1 VELFTR
7 FFRETLGQSET
18 ASLLPPANRTSSLDH
33 QSLDPLELL
42 EPSFIFPESE
52 DDWAAHLTRR
62 HLTRDGLNAAD
73 LSVSGATIFSWG
85 SKEESP
91 GRLAP
96 PGDILHLLGVVTF
109 LNETGERHFDPF
121 DALRLTLPEQLASMT
136 PDAQGRILLR
146 YPALMKELDYS
157 HFRLGA
163 LLRSHIRASG
173 AHDMDLARQ
182 WEVSDSTVFEYR
194 RGVVRKMRMDTLE
207 RLADSLSSTPDQ
219 RREMMNLLMF
229 LRYRPYF
236 DASMVITDGDGTP
249 LNGRPALPSRF
260 QIVLVPHE
268 ESLKPLDTARR
279 VRFEREPFAS
289 ALNGM
294 VDLSLDLLGPG
305 PNLNWRVQNTSSLET
320 KRFLSMIIPNASNEL
335 VRVTPT
341 TFNFSADKA
350 KTPGWCARARSV
362 RSAIFTGNFSDFL
375 KGFIFTPA
383 PAVKSLLAKAPF
395 VLKSFPPRRSKPK
408 G

>member
-1 VELFTR
+1 
-7 FFRETLGQSET
+7 
-18 ASLLPPANRTSSLDH
+18 
-33 QSLDPLELL
+33 
-42 EPSFIFPESE
+42 
-52 DDWAAHLTRR
+52 
-62 HLTRDGLNAAD
+62 
-73 LSVSGATIFSWG
+73 
-85 SKEESP
+85 
-91 GRLAP
+91 
-96 PGDILHLLGVVTF
+96 
-109 LNETGERHFDPF
+109 
-121 DALRLTLPEQLASMT
+121 MT

-249 LNGRPALPSRF
+249 LNGRPAPSFPFSDRAGPPRGVAPNLSTPLAGCDSSASPLPR
-260 QIVLVPHE
+260 P
-268 ESLKPLDTARR
+268 
-279 VRFEREPFAS
+279 
-289 ALNGM
+289 LNGM
-294 VDLSLDLLGPG
+294 VDLSLDLLETRR
-305 PNLNWRVQNTSSLET
+305 PNLNWRAQNTSSLET

-341 TFNFSADKA
+341 TS
-350 KTPGWCARARSV
+350 TSQP
-362 RSAIFTGNFSDFL
+362 T
-375 KGFIFTPA
+375 
-383 PAVKSLLAKAPF
+383 
-395 VLKSFPPRRSKPK
+395 KPK
-408 G
+408 PRGGAPGPDP